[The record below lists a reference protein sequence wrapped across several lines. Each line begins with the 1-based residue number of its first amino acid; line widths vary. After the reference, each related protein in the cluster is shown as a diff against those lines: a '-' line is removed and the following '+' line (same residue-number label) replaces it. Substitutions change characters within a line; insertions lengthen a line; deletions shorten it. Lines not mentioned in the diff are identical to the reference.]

1 MTTHELDGRTD
12 IYSLGVL
19 LWEVLHGE
27 RPFDDVPDPSDW
39 AQTLRRMIDLRRA
52 GTPPL
57 GGSEDRDPRLVQ
69 LERVLLRCLEPDSQ
83 DRWPSGDELA
93 RQLYL
98 CLQPH
103 AQRLLKVPT
112 RGWRWWVLRLPLPSL
127 LVAGILPNVLAALFN
142 LAYNLQQIV
151 SQLPDSQDVFWR
163 IQSTINIIAFP
174 IGIGLFVL
182 LAWPVFKAV
191 SALAARRH
199 VPAEQ
204 RASARLRALR
214 LGHYIAMISL
224 VEWIVAG
231 IAYPVTIHAL
241 MSALPFSTFLHF
253 FASLTL
259 CGTIVLAYSFYPTTF
274 LGVRVFYPLLLG
286 REQAVDDEPR
296 HLERV
301 VKLCGGYLLVAG
313 TVPML
318 AVMLLVF
325 SGMGSKFALGILSTV
340 SFGGFGLVYLA
351 YRLLQRDLE
360 ALTSAVKPIEADEA

>member
-1 MTTHELDGRTD
+1 
-12 IYSLGVL
+12 
-19 LWEVLHGE
+19 
-27 RPFDDVPDPSDW
+27 
-39 AQTLRRMIDLRRA
+39 
-52 GTPPL
+52 
-57 GGSEDRDPRLVQ
+57 
-69 LERVLLRCLEPDSQ
+69 
-83 DRWPSGDELA
+83 
-93 RQLYL
+93 
-98 CLQPH
+98 
-103 AQRLLKVPT
+103 
-112 RGWRWWVLRLPLPSL
+112 L

-214 LGHYIAMISL
+214 ALRLGHYIAMISL

-253 FASLTL
+253 SRHSPCAEQLCLLIRSIRRLFSECGSFIRCCSVESRPWTMNLAIWSAS
-259 CGTIVLAYSFYPTTF
+259 
-274 LGVRVFYPLLLG
+274 
-286 REQAVDDEPR
+286 
-296 HLERV
+296 
-301 VKLCGGYLLVAG
+301 
-313 TVPML
+313 
-318 AVMLLVF
+318 
-325 SGMGSKFALGILSTV
+325 
-340 SFGGFGLVYLA
+340 
-351 YRLLQRDLE
+351 
-360 ALTSAVKPIEADEA
+360 